1 MKQVVV
7 DGGTQKQRLDVLVGS
22 LFPQI
27 SRSFITKLV
36 ESSKVLVN
44 NESSK
49 PGYKLRLKDVV
60 SIDFEPRDLNKIPD
74 IDLPIIFE
82 DKDMLVIDKPAGV
95 ISHSRGKFW
104 DEPSVASF
112 IRQKFKVSDFDA
124 NNFSERSGIVHRLDR
139 ATSGVMICA
148 KNQASLSYLQKQF
161 SERSIDKTYIAVCE
175 GKVEPTQAIIDA
187 AIARNP
193 KKPTTFIVHKLGKT
207 AQTRYKVLEQGKN
220 CLVEFK
226 PLTGRT
232 HQLRVHAAFIKHPIL
247 GDAFYNGQ
255 PAPRL
260 MLHAQSLVIKNLSG
274 KIQKFE
280 SKVPPEFLSY
290 AG

>member
-7 DGGTQKQRLDVLVGS
+7 DDTTQKQRLDILVGS

-27 SRSFITKLV
+27 SRKFINKLV

-44 NESSK
+44 GQSSK
-49 PGYKLRLKDVV
+49 PGYKLRPKDVV
-60 SIDFEPRDLNKIPD
+60 DIDFEPRDLDKIPD
-74 IDLPIIFE
+74 IDLPIIYE
-82 DKDMLVIDKPAGV
+82 DEDMLVIDKPAGV
-95 ISHSRGKFW
+95 ISHSRGKYW

-112 IRQKFKVSDFDA
+112 IRQKLKVSDFDT

-148 KNQASLSYLQKQF
+148 KNQASLSFLQKQF
-161 SERSIDKTYIAVCE
+161 SDRTIDKTYVAVCE
-175 GKVEPTQAIIDA
+175 GTVEHTQAIIDA

-207 AQTRYKVLEQGKN
+207 AQTRYKVLKQGKN
-220 CLVEFK
+220 CLIEFK

-232 HQLRVHAAFIKHPIL
+232 HQLRVHAAFIKHPII
-247 GDAFYNGQ
+247 GDAFYNGL

-274 KIQKFE
+274 KIQKFV
-280 SKVPPEFLSY
+280 SKVPQEFLEY
-290 AG
+290 AE